1 MCKKE
6 IIVEQFKDKP
16 WTDKNTFGR
25 NVTKD
30 LSKSLFITCGPVP
43 ARDVGIPTGC
53 VPSKNEITD
62 KAIWMIVKKMRGK
75 ELIKEKRLR
84 LKKDAS
90 KSTIMTP
97 LIADYQ
103 FRKFLYDQ
111 RKYNESNESHC
122 FPEFDLTLNKVD
134 GIGMKVASNKEIVFI
149 EISGG
154 PENAILKHVRE
165 DTEGGISTQRLP
177 R

>member
-1 MCKKE
+1 
-6 IIVEQFKDKP
+6 
-16 WTDKNTFGR
+16 
-25 NVTKD
+25 
-30 LSKSLFITCGPVP
+30 
-43 ARDVGIPTGC
+43 
-53 VPSKNEITD
+53 
-62 KAIWMIVKKMRGK
+62 
-75 ELIKEKRLR
+75 
-84 LKKDAS
+84 
-90 KSTIMTP
+90 MTP

-111 RKYNESNESHC
+111 RKYNESQYWGKEHTVDRIVALFKGNLIILQRIH
-122 FPEFDLTLNKVD
+122 FDLTLNKVD